1 MSGPL
6 QLSGTLGAMVSSSSS
21 SVPTVVISTTILVR
35 LDGNNFTLWR
45 GLALPNLA
53 GANLHLHLEKTAVVP
68 AKTVQQGTGDKAI
81 AVPNP
86 EYHTWWTQD
95 QRVKGLLLGSMGE
108 DIAAQLIGC
117 TTAAEVWE
125 SVHAMFSA
133 QSRANIR
140 HLRRQLQSL
149 RKEDMTASAYMH
161 KMKAL
166 SDAMA
171 TAGTVVPD
179 EDLIDYIVTGLGSS
193 YSAVAASLNF
203 RTTPITYAE
212 FYASVLQFEA
222 MQVQQAQA
230 EGWSSSANAAAR
242 PGPGNGARPRPPDQ
256 YQGGGGSYQGGGNR
270 GGYGNGGGQGRGNGG
285 YGNGGGY
292 ANPRN
297 DGGGRGRGNGGR
309 NNGGGGGGGGR
320 NGRRFRPQC
329 QLCGIWG
336 HEAYDCRNRFNHDFQ
351 RSGNS
356 ASTSSNDN
364 NPWIMDTGASDHFTS
379 ELERLQLAER
389 YPGKD
394 QVQVANGTGTC
405 SGESIAMPPRAAVH
419 GPDVAPSCAIDVHGA
434 CTPPPASSS
443 GSPAAGPQPSPAAP
457 PAPVPTPAAG
467 TPPEEPLS
475 PAPAVP
481 ERRMVTRHQDNT
493 RKEKVYTDGTV
504 RYDPRRRAFFAAP
517 HSHRDALQEPA
528 WHAAMSEEF
537 AALCQNQTWVLVPH
551 PPGVNVVGSKW
562 IFKTKH
568 RPDGTI
574 DKHKARLVARGF
586 TQQQGIDYGDTFSP
600 VVKPATVRLVLSLA
614 VSRGWALRQIDVSN
628 AFLHGFLNED
638 VYMQQPPGFEDA
650 RFPSHVCKLQRSI
663 YGLKQSPRAWYA
675 RLSHLLYQLG
685 FTSSKADTSLFIFRR
700 RGVHIFMLVYVD
712 DIVIAGSSP
721 GVVDV
726 LVRSLSASFPIKD
739 LGVLEYFLGL
749 EASYNSGGMS
759 LTQRKYAL
767 DLLHRVN
774 MENCNAA
781 PTPLVPSERL
791 SRNEGAPLGADDSFR
806 YRSVVGALQYLT
818 LTRPD
823 LSFAVNKVCQFLSQP
838 TEVHWEAVKRILRYV
853 KGTLQTGL
861 QIRKSPLT
869 GISIFTDADWA
880 GDVDDRRS
888 TSGFAVFVGPNLISW
903 SSKKQPTVSR
913 SSTEAEY
920 KALANGAAEAKWVD
934 SLLKELGVTKQR
946 TPILWCD
953 NLGATYL
960 TANPVFHAR
969 TKHIEIDF
977 HFVRERVAKGE
988 LDVRFISTN
997 DQAYMFNRQWLKKM
1011 WKKTHQYLLSPT
1023 HNSSSDQKR
1032 LPIRPMDARLQNESV
1047 DGSDEHDA
1055 SRENLSAAAVLPA
1068 HPCGYAEGR

>member
-171 TAGTVVPD
+171 AAGTVVPD

-203 RTTPITYAE
+203 RTTPISYAE

-364 NPWIMDTGASDHFTS
+364 NP
-379 ELERLQLAER
+379 
-389 YPGKD
+389 
-394 QVQVANGTGTC
+394 
-405 SGESIAMPPRAAVH
+405 
-419 GPDVAPSCAIDVHGA
+419 
-434 CTPPPASSS
+434 
-443 GSPAAGPQPSPAAP
+443 
-457 PAPVPTPAAG
+457 
-467 TPPEEPLS
+467 
-475 PAPAVP
+475 
-481 ERRMVTRHQDNT
+481 
-493 RKEKVYTDGTV
+493 
-504 RYDPRRRAFFAAP
+504 
-517 HSHRDALQEPA
+517 
-528 WHAAMSEEF
+528 
-537 AALCQNQTWVLVPH
+537 
-551 PPGVNVVGSKW
+551 
-562 IFKTKH
+562 
-568 RPDGTI
+568 
-574 DKHKARLVARGF
+574 
-586 TQQQGIDYGDTFSP
+586 
-600 VVKPATVRLVLSLA
+600 
-614 VSRGWALRQIDVSN
+614 
-628 AFLHGFLNED
+628 
-638 VYMQQPPGFEDA
+638 
-650 RFPSHVCKLQRSI
+650 
-663 YGLKQSPRAWYA
+663 
-675 RLSHLLYQLG
+675 
-685 FTSSKADTSLFIFRR
+685 
-700 RGVHIFMLVYVD
+700 
-712 DIVIAGSSP
+712 
-721 GVVDV
+721 
-726 LVRSLSASFPIKD
+726 
-739 LGVLEYFLGL
+739 
-749 EASYNSGGMS
+749 
-759 LTQRKYAL
+759 
-767 DLLHRVN
+767 
-774 MENCNAA
+774 
-781 PTPLVPSERL
+781 
-791 SRNEGAPLGADDSFR
+791 
-806 YRSVVGALQYLT
+806 
-818 LTRPD
+818 
-823 LSFAVNKVCQFLSQP
+823 
-838 TEVHWEAVKRILRYV
+838 
-853 KGTLQTGL
+853 
-861 QIRKSPLT
+861 
-869 GISIFTDADWA
+869 
-880 GDVDDRRS
+880 
-888 TSGFAVFVGPNLISW
+888 
-903 SSKKQPTVSR
+903 
-913 SSTEAEY
+913 
-920 KALANGAAEAKWVD
+920 
-934 SLLKELGVTKQR
+934 
-946 TPILWCD
+946 
-953 NLGATYL
+953 
-960 TANPVFHAR
+960 
-969 TKHIEIDF
+969 
-977 HFVRERVAKGE
+977 
-988 LDVRFISTN
+988 
-997 DQAYMFNRQWLKKM
+997 
-1011 WKKTHQYLLSPT
+1011 
-1023 HNSSSDQKR
+1023 
-1032 LPIRPMDARLQNESV
+1032 
-1047 DGSDEHDA
+1047 
-1055 SRENLSAAAVLPA
+1055 
-1068 HPCGYAEGR
+1068 